1 MPGAFA
7 VPDLR
12 HQAHPKLSFI
22 PPSYNL
28 LFTQLVY
35 WILPFLMKVRIQ
47 PWFPA
52 GLENIETQNAEIL
65 AHLYCQF
72 QTGKTRLLL
81 AFRHVEVDDPLCGLY
96 LLSRSVPQAAR
107 TLGFSLQQPIH
118 AHFIYERGM
127 PLWAGAWLGW
137 MLAKLGGIPIRRGR
151 QPDWTG
157 LRVARDLLVHGAFPL
172 AVAPEGATNG
182 HGGIV
187 SPLAPGVAQLGF
199 WGVSDLRRENRCE
212 SVVVVPIGIQY
223 HYLTPPWHNLG
234 KLLHQLEIDS
244 GLSPYHSPPD
254 TYDRF
259 PSYYYQR
266 LLNLGDHL
274 LKRMEQFYQRFHHQ
288 PLKEEKVSLPPDLT
302 QEQILAA
309 RLHHLL
315 DFALGMAESYFA
327 LEGRGHVSERCRR
340 IEEAAW
346 TYIYRDDIENLKQL
360 PKLERGL
367 ANWVAAEAQLR
378 MLHMRLVESFVAVSG
393 TYVQDQLT
401 VERLCEMALLMFDV
415 VSRIKGDRIPSRP
428 RLGWRSARI
437 TVTDPISISDRWAD
451 YQRDRRGAMK
461 TLTEDIQA
469 ALERTIL

>member
-1 MPGAFA
+1 M
-7 VPDLR
+7 PDLR
-12 HQAHPKLSFI
+12 HQAHPKLAFI

-35 WILPFLMKVRIQ
+35 WILPLLMKVRIQ
-47 PWFPA
+47 PWLPA
-52 GLENIETQNAEIL
+52 GLENVETQNAETL
-65 AHLYCQF
+65 AHLYYQF
-72 QTGKTRLLL
+72 QTGKTRLIL

-96 LLSRSVPQAAR
+96 LLSRSIPQAAR
-107 TLGFSLQQPIH
+107 KLGFSLQQPIH

-151 QPDWTG
+151 QPDWAG

-182 HGGIV
+182 HGGII

-199 WGVSDLRRENRCE
+199 WCVSDLRRENRCE

-223 HYLTPPWHNLG
+223 RYLTPPWKALE

-244 GLSPYHSPPD
+244 GLSPYHLPPES
-254 TYDRF
+254 YSNL

-266 LLNLGDHL
+266 LLTLGDHL
-274 LKRMEQFYQRFHHQ
+274 LGTMEKFYQRFYHQ
-288 PLKEEKVSLPPDLT
+288 LLPQEKGSLSSDLT
-302 QEQILAA
+302 EEQNLAA
-309 RLHHLL
+309 RLYRLL
-315 DFALGMAESYFA
+315 DIALGMAESYFA
-327 LEGRGHVSERCRR
+327 LEATGHVSERCRR
-340 IEEAAW
+340 VEEAAW

-360 PKLERGL
+360 PKLEQGL

-393 TYVQDQLT
+393 TYIQDQLT
-401 VERLCEMALLMFDV
+401 GERLCEIALLMFDV
-415 VSRIKGDRIPSRP
+415 VARIKGNQIPSRP

-437 TVTDPISISDRWAD
+437 TVADPISISDRWTA
-451 YQRDRRGAMK
+451 YENDRRGAIK
-461 TLTEDIQA
+461 TLTQDIQA
-469 ALERTIL
+469 GLERTIG